1 MKLHQQIREEI
12 KEAMKAKD
20 TIRLGVIRGLVAG
33 FTNELVSL
41 KRMPDGELS
50 DDEALNVIRR
60 GVNQRKDSIDQFTKG
75 GRNDL
80 ADSEKAEL
88 AILETYLP
96 AQMSKDEVLKIA
108 EAKKNEMAITAEDV
122 LARRTRI
129 LFLNASAAITALET
143 VLPLMRECLNES
155 ETWVNQQRENF
166 LELAKGYL

>member
-80 ADSEKAEL
+80 AEKAEL

-108 EAKKNEMAITAEDV
+108 EAKKNEMAITDKSKSGQLMSAIMKELKGKADGNLV
-122 LARRTRI
+122 KSVVDEI
-129 LFLNASAAITALET
+129 LGS
-143 VLPLMRECLNES
+143 
-155 ETWVNQQRENF
+155 
-166 LELAKGYL
+166 

>member
-20 TIRLGVIRGLVAG
+20 TVRLGVIRGLVAG

-108 EAKKNEMAITAEDV
+108 EAKKNEMAITDKSKSGQLMSAIMKELKGKADGNLV
-122 LARRTRI
+122 KSVVDEI
-129 LFLNASAAITALET
+129 LGS
-143 VLPLMRECLNES
+143 
-155 ETWVNQQRENF
+155 
-166 LELAKGYL
+166 

>member
-20 TIRLGVIRGLVAG
+20 TVRLGVIRGLVAG

-60 GVNQRKDSIDQFTKG
+60 GVKQRKDSIDQFTKG
-75 GRNDL
+75 GRSDL

-108 EAKKNEMAITAEDV
+108 EAKKNEMAITDKSKSGQLMSAIMKELKGKADGNLV
-122 LARRTRI
+122 KSVVDEI
-129 LFLNASAAITALET
+129 LGS
-143 VLPLMRECLNES
+143 
-155 ETWVNQQRENF
+155 
-166 LELAKGYL
+166 

>member
-60 GVNQRKDSIDQFTKG
+60 GVNQRKDSIDQFTKD

-108 EAKKNEMAITAEDV
+108 EAKKNEMAITDKSKSGQLMSAIMKELKGKADGNLV
-122 LARRTRI
+122 KSVVDEI
-129 LFLNASAAITALET
+129 LGS
-143 VLPLMRECLNES
+143 
-155 ETWVNQQRENF
+155 
-166 LELAKGYL
+166 

>member
-60 GVNQRKDSIDQFTKG
+60 GVKQRKDSIDQFTKG
-75 GRNDL
+75 GRVDL

-108 EAKKNEMAITAEDV
+108 EAKKNEMAITDKSKSGQLMSAIMKELKGKADGNLV
-122 LARRTRI
+122 KSVVDEI
-129 LFLNASAAITALET
+129 LGS
-143 VLPLMRECLNES
+143 
-155 ETWVNQQRENF
+155 
-166 LELAKGYL
+166 

>member
-108 EAKKNEMAITAEDV
+108 EAKKNEMAITDKSKSGQLMSAIMKELKGKADGNLV
-122 LARRTRI
+122 KSVVDEI
-129 LFLNASAAITALET
+129 LGS
-143 VLPLMRECLNES
+143 
-155 ETWVNQQRENF
+155 
-166 LELAKGYL
+166 

>member
-108 EAKKNEMAITAEDV
+108 EAKKNEMAITDKSKSGQLMSAIMKELKGKVDGNLV
-122 LARRTRI
+122 KSVVDEI
-129 LFLNASAAITALET
+129 LGS
-143 VLPLMRECLNES
+143 
-155 ETWVNQQRENF
+155 
-166 LELAKGYL
+166 